1 MAYTTD
7 RESVARLPIPE
18 IPPKPPDVV
27 VQRSGAVGVLNWA
40 EVYGWIEPPQLRTLE
55 IGG

>member
-1 MAYTTD
+1 MACTTD